1 MLRLTGDPLAI
12 RCPGLLAVSH
22 GEEMFFTCKVLLPP
36 GRLQP
41 VGRLGASSGLDFP
54 GGFGVLRWRFT
65 GSGCPGS
72 SHTTSDLRN
81 LGQDTQW
88 VSFLCYTVGETNVI
102 TVVST
107 HGVIVRDKYRV
118 GQKDHSDF
126 SI

>member
-1 MLRLTGDPLAI
+1 MVRLTGEPLAI

-36 GRLQP
+36 EPLQPAGRLD
-41 VGRLGASSGLDFP
+41 ASSGLNFP

-65 GSGCPGS
+65 GSGCLGS
-72 SHTTSDLRN
+72 SHTTSDLHN
-81 LGQDTQW
+81 LGQGTQW
-88 VSFLCYTVGETNVI
+88 FSFLYCTVGETNVI
-102 TVVST
+102 IVVST
-107 HGVIVRDKYRV
+107 HGVTVRDKYWV